1 MRRLGDKYL
10 YPGKRH
16 GNTRQC
22 HRLWWETLPPLVT
35 SASPSPSS
43 GGCHTRLH
51 VTYDI
56 VLVRVTPV
64 WSDVSTLR
72 LTHYI
77 WSPDTRTLGPGTL
90 CVGHRDTGD
99 TTGATFRCPLTVR
112 VRSWTMNRSNKFR
125 ADTDIVFIWMFVGET
140 HLSKVGA
147 SLWVA
152 GARPVIMLHLYHNPP
167 VTKCPSFRHI

>member
-77 WSPDTRTLGPGTL
+77 WSPDTRTLGPGEGH
-90 CVGHRDTGD
+90 CVRDTG
-99 TTGATFRCPLTVR
+99 TQATQLAQLFAVLL
-112 VRSWTMNRSNKFR
+112 RSESDLEQWTDQTNVEQIQTSFL
-125 ADTDIVFIWMFVGET
+125 FEC
-140 HLSKVGA
+140 S
-147 SLWVA
+147 WV
-152 GARPVIMLHLYHNPP
+152 
-167 VTKCPSFRHI
+167 RHICLRSEPHYELPGPGQ